1 MFGFQ
6 KKQEFQRLRS
16 VNTQKATRRAD
27 AVLAPVAE
35 LGGSE
40 SLNTKQFNQHAVFY
54 ALAAGKS
61 TCCIR
66 ISNTSQKSRALLIL
80 FRGRVLSCA
89 YGRRGAEHHIFG
101 AAAFGKAQIDLT
113 QKFTTFAAHPLSE
126 ESALAAAS
134 YFEGR
139 QQNQLASEN
148 TQNFFATASG
158 AILSKKAPGC
168 VVLRDS
174 ETNVHFVFYYCAGKI
189 ISIYSYEK
197 GWIKNI
203 RPESVQQIVAKSK
216 GLTASAFMLDAKSMQ
231 AVFDMTFSLTG
242 VEDTL
247 SETAE
252 WIKPTVRPDEL
263 LPVRLC
269 KPKPSQLR
277 DFFTTDSAEKHQ
289 EALDAISG
297 LALRQVTRHSHS
309 IDPSQGRAC

>member
-16 VNTQKATRRAD
+16 VKTQKATRRAD

-35 LGGSE
+35 LGGGE
-40 SLNTKQFNQHAVFY
+40 SLHTKQFNQHAVFY

-89 YGRRGAEHHIFG
+89 YGRRGTERHIFG

-113 QKFTTFAAHPLSE
+113 HKFTTFVAHPMSE

-139 QQNQLASEN
+139 QQNQLSGEN
-148 TQNFFATASG
+148 TQNFFATTCG
-158 AILSKKAPGC
+158 AIISRKAPGC

-174 ETNVHFVFYYCAGKI
+174 DLNVHFVFYYCGGKI

-197 GWIKNI
+197 GWIKDI
-203 RPESVQQIVAKSK
+203 RSESVQQIVSKSK
-216 GLTASAFMLDAKSMQ
+216 SLTASAFMLEAKSMQ

-247 SETAE
+247 FETAD
-252 WIKPTVRPDEL
+252 WIKTSVRPDEL
-263 LPVRLC
+263 LPIRLC
-269 KPKPSQLR
+269 KTKPSQLR
-277 DFFTTDSAEKHQ
+277 DFFAADTAEKHQ

-297 LALRQVTRHSHS
+297 LALRQVMRHSHS
-309 IDPSQGRAC
+309 IDPS